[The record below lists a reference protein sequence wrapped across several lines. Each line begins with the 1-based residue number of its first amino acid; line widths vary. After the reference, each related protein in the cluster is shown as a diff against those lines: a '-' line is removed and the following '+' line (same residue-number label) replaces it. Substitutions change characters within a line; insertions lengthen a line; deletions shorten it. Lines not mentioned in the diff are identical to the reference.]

1 MRKFT
6 ILFLLMVSLAAC
18 AQNDKYFNVNS
29 KVLIFKDPPLA
40 KDKPLV
46 LIDDKE
52 YKGKL
57 EDINQDDIIAVS
69 IIKTA
74 DGAKIYGKK
83 GANGVVMITTK
94 QSLPSTQD
102 NIILPPPP
110 HGKKRPD
117 KFIVDGKDRGEMKLE
132 EVDALQVLKF
142 EAARLPKD
150 TGIDSLGTLYTITTK
165 GFAIMQYQKKLGA
178 FSKEYKAYF
187 DSCRCNDIR
196 FLYVLNG
203 KPLKQEEDNRTV
215 EKLYDLPAESIT
227 SVMFMDKHYKNA
239 LDNKEPVVVITTK

>member
-1 MRKFT
+1 MKRLT
-6 ILFLLMVSLAAC
+6 ILLLLTFSLAAC
-18 AQNDKYFNVNS
+18 AQNDKYFNINS
-29 KVLIFKDPPLA
+29 KTLIFKDPPLA

-102 NIILPPPP
+102 NIVLPPPP
-110 HGKKRPD
+110 QFKKTPD
-117 KFIVDGKDRGEMKLE
+117 KFIVDGKDRGELKME
-132 EVDALQVLKF
+132 DVDALDVLKF
-142 EAARLPKD
+142 ESAPFPKKAG
-150 TGIDSLGTLYTITTK
+150 TDSLGTIYTITTK

-187 DSCRCNDIR
+187 DSCSCNDIR

-203 KPLKQEEDNRTV
+203 KPLKQEEDKRTI

-227 SVMFMDKHYKNA
+227 SVMFMDKHYKNT